1 MGELEDVGDP
11 FGADERF
18 VVGGGDAV
26 GAMRKSQIDNLLR
39 RDRLFSSVRLRIF
52 SDL

>member
-26 GAMRKSQIDNLLR
+26 GAMRNGKIDNLLR
-39 RDRLFSSVRLRIF
+39 CYGLFPSVRLRFF